1 MISREEANYSSNT
14 ACLIGYLQGYMKC
27 YAAEL
32 EKEHSLWTKEEIAA
46 GMRRILELSNKWF
59 DVRYEGPFQPHEIEA
74 MLKQKAA

>member
-14 ACLIGYLQGYMKC
+14 ACLIGYLQGYVKA

-32 EKEHSLWTKEEIAA
+32 EKDHSLWTKQEIASNLK
-46 GMRRILELSNKWF
+46 RVVELSNKWF

-74 MLKQKAA
+74 MLKQEQA